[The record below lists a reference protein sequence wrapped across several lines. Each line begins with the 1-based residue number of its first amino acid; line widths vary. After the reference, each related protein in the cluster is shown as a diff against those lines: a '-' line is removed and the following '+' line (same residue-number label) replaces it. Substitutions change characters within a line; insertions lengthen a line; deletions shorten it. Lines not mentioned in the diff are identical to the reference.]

1 MNTCINKIRELS
13 LELLE
18 KGEVEKVIGF
28 ANGTIPMATSP
39 IAVTSKQDIE
49 KLVFNSTCGLNLAN
63 YLKQSLKNQK
73 GKIAVIAK
81 GCDARNIVTHIT
93 ENQVRRNQLYI
104 IGVPC
109 NGMIDKAKI
118 ASLFDDEITSFSED
132 GDTLNIKSSLKEE
145 QVSKKDYLRENC
157 SLCMHRNPVIY
168 DALAA
173 DLVEEQTFDNPYPD
187 VDKIEAMDTDTK
199 WQYFTDLTKNC
210 IRCYACRNACPIC
223 YCPTCF
229 VDESGPQWVGKG
241 QDKTDVDTFHFLR
254 AFHCAGRC
262 TDCGACVEACPMD
275 INVRAFTRKLNKDS
289 FEMFGWEA
297 GLDLSK
303 RPPLDTYNPDD
314 PDDFIK

>member
-13 LELLE
+13 FELLD

-39 IAVTSKQDIE
+39 IAITSTKDIE
-49 KLVFNSTCGLNLAN
+49 TLVFNSTCGLNLAN
-63 YLKQSLKNQK
+63 YIRQHK

-81 GCDARNIVTHIT
+81 GCDTRNIVTHIV
-93 ENQVRRNQLYI
+93 ENQVQRDQLYI

-109 NGMIDKAKI
+109 NGMIDKTKI
-118 ASLFDDEITSFSED
+118 ASLFEDDIIEFSED
-132 GDTLNIKSSLKEE
+132 GNALTVKSALKEE
-145 QVSKKDYLRENC
+145 TLNKTDYLRQNC
-157 SLCMHRNPVIY
+157 RLCLHKNPVIY

-173 DLVEEQTFDNPYPD
+173 DLVEEQTLESPYPD
-187 VDKIEAMDTDTK
+187 VKKIEAMTPDTK
-199 WQYFTDLTKNC
+199 WQHFQDLTKNC
-210 IRCYACRNACPIC
+210 IRCYACRNACPLC

-241 QDKTDVDTFHFLR
+241 QNTTDVNTFHFLR

-275 INVRAFTRKLNKDS
+275 INVRDFTRKLNKDV
-289 FEMFGWEA
+289 FDLFGWEA
-297 GLDLSK
+297 GLDITK
-303 RPPLDTYNPDD
+303 RPPLDAYSPDD